1 MTEAQKHVCEYLAE
15 IGRRGGENS
24 SRDLTREHVRKMV
37 DIREA
42 KRAAVRVGK
51 PWPPRDRQTRKLLK
65 LSRWSWAIISG

>member
-1 MTEAQKHVCEYLAE
+1 MSEFQYLAE

-24 SRDLTREHVRKMV
+24 SRDLTRQHARKMV

-42 KRAAVRVGK
+42 KRAAVRDGK

-65 LSRWSWAIISG
+65 LSW